1 MSFKR
6 KLLGAAPIL
15 QSSQNPEEISL
26 TVKGAILTLLPL
38 LAMALNKFGVSQ
50 EMLVEMVNAIFGLVG
65 AGIMIWGAVRKFRK

>member
-65 AGIMIWGAVRKFRK
+65 AGIMIWGAVRKFKK

>member
-65 AGIMIWGAVRKFRK
+65 AGIMIWGAIRKFRK